1 MREGQF
7 IKQNISRWKS
17 YETPI
22 DDPDE
27 LAKRFTYLVDDLAY
41 AKTFY
46 PGSKTTR
53 YINGLAASI
62 YLLIYRTRKENKFI
76 HFWTTELPLIV
87 KKYHKNLFFA
97 FLFFM
102 LFVSIGV
109 FSAKYDQTFI
119 RAILG
124 DAYVEMTERNIATN
138 DPFGVYKG
146 QNELSMFLRIAVNNI
161 GVSFYCFAMGILVSI
176 GTLYVL
182 FRNGIMLGAFEYLFF
197 SHDLGFK
204 SIVVVFIHGTLEI
217 SAIVISGCAGIIMG
231 NSILFPKTY
240 TRLQSL
246 TKAARDAAKIIVGLV
261 PVFIIAAFFEGF
273 VTRHTE
279 MPIWLSGSILLLS
292 LAFIVGYFIIYPIQV
307 AKRVVNGKE

>member
-7 IKQNISRWKS
+7 IKQNITRWKS
-17 YETPI
+17 YETPA
-22 DDPDE
+22 DNADE

-46 PGSKTTR
+46 PGSKTVK
-53 YINGLAASI
+53 YINGLAANI
-62 YLLIYRTRKENKFI
+62 YLLIYRTRKENTFI
-76 HFWTTELPLIV
+76 KFWTTELPLIV
-87 KKYHKNLFFA
+87 RKYHRILLFT
-97 FLFFM
+97 FLFFI

-124 DAYVEMTERNIATN
+124 DGYVDMTEQNIAKN

-146 QNELSMFLRIAVNNI
+146 ESELSMFVRIAVNNI
-161 GVSFYCFAMGILVSI
+161 GVAFYCFAMGIFASV

-182 FRNGIMLGAFEYLFF
+182 FRNGLMLGAFEYLFF
-197 SHDLGFK
+197 SHDLGFR
-204 SIVVVFIHGTLEI
+204 SILVVFIHGTLEI
-217 SAIVISGCAGIIMG
+217 SAIVIAGCAGIIMG

-246 TKAARDAAKIIVGLV
+246 TKAARDAVKIIVGLV

-279 MPIWLSGSILLLS
+279 MPVWLSMSILLLS
-292 LAFIVGYFIIYPIQV
+292 LAFVVGYFVIYPIQV
-307 AKRVVNGKE
+307 SKRIVNGKS